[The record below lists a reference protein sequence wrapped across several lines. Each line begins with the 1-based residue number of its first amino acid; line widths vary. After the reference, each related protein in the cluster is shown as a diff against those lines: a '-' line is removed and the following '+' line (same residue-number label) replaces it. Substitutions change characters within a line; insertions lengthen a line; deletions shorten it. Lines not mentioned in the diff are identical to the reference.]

1 MSRSWTPRPCRGGSG
16 CFSQD
21 LQALGLFGVKVVL
34 LSSAPPLTP
43 RPSASVPIRTARNLR
58 PEPFGETQTAALNLG
73 GSTGFSGVHVCRPED
88 GNRFSF
94 RGTTLSL
101 LVKRGNGP
109 SQ

>member
-1 MSRSWTPRPCRGGSG
+1 M
-16 CFSQD
+16 
-21 LQALGLFGVKVVL
+21 
-34 LSSAPPLTP
+34 
-43 RPSASVPIRTARNLR
+43 
-58 PEPFGETQTAALNLG
+58 AALNLG
-73 GSTGFSGVHVCRPED
+73 GSTGLLGFTFAALAA